1 MLMIILPSPLSIVPG
16 RTGRTGS
23 CGHVVH
29 RMEQRFVRRECP
41 GIDSHPDGAIA
52 KPNAHSSQIGP
63 DGNGGGTPPPG
74 GSPLHAVGGGKCLD
88 DPNSSTSE
96 QAGQL
101 CPGRTGNIAG
111 ERTVPCRLGI
121 PRRLREDSGEG
132 LGS

>member
-1 MLMIILPSPLSIVPG
+1 MLMIILLSPPSSPAAPAHAATLS
-16 RTGRTGS
+16 TAWSNGS
-23 CGHVVH
+23 FA
-29 RMEQRFVRRECP
+29 ENVR
-41 GIDSHPDGAIA
+41 GIDSHPDGVIA

-101 CPGRTGNIAG
+101 CPGRAGNIAG

-121 PRRLREDSGEG
+121 PRRLREDFGEG
-132 LGS
+132 PGS